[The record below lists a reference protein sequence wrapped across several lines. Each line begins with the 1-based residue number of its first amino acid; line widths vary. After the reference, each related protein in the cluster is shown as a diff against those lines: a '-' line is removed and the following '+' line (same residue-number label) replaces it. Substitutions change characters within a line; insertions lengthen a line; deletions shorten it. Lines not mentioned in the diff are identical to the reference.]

1 METGTEGEGRPAE
14 GPDPKPDP
22 KSDPGPGGRPG
33 RGLLAPF
40 AVRSF
45 RFQWGSD
52 VTTSSGFEM
61 ENLIL
66 GWYVLVQ
73 TGSPFLLSVAAALQY
88 GGTLLA
94 PGLGVVADRVS
105 RRTMLLCLRG
115 MYAAIAATAAGLGLA
130 GWLEP
135 WHAFVIAGLGG
146 FLRPL
151 DMMIRFSLLA
161 DTIPPRLLMNASG
174 FQRLTMDAPRIV
186 GALAGAGIMAAF
198 GVGAAYAGV
207 AAFYLLAT
215 LIGLGISPPPLGDRR
230 PEAASGGAGAS
241 EASGPAGPR
250 GSAAARFAAEFGRGV
265 AYIRSSGVI
274 RYVLFLAVLANL
286 LAYPSILGL
295 LPVVA
300 KVVYGV
306 DENGLAQLLAA
317 LAAGALLASTVA
329 ALARL
334 RPPAAV
340 MAGGL
345 AAWLGLMAVFAFTE
359 SHTSGM
365 AVLFV
370 IGFAQSL
377 AMIAMG
383 AVLLMVTAP
392 AYRGRVMG
400 VRMIAVYGM
409 PLGLLAGGA
418 LIEWVGV
425 RFQIAAFAVAGLAL
439 LGLAVAVTRGR
450 WLGAAATR
458 AGGGSPPLVPA
469 PRRER

>member
-1 METGTEGEGRPAE
+1 METGTGVEERPDG
-14 GPDPKPDP
+14 GPRPEPEREPGSKP
-22 KSDPGPGGRPG
+22 GARPR

-52 VTTSSGFEM
+52 VTASSGFEM

-105 RRTMLLCLRG
+105 RRTMILSLRG
-115 MYAAIAATAAGLGLA
+115 MYAGVAATAAGLGLA

-186 GALAGAGIMAAF
+186 GALAGAGVMAAF

-215 LIGLGISPPPLGDRR
+215 LIGLGISPPPLGGRGPDA
-230 PEAASGGAGAS
+230 PAGA
-241 EASGPAGPR
+241 

-295 LPVVA
+295 LPVIA

-329 ALARL
+329 ALAKL

-340 MAGGL
+340 MVGGL
-345 AAWLGLMAVFAFTE
+345 AAWLGLVAVLAFTE

-383 AVLLMVTAP
+383 AVLLTVTAP

-400 VRMIAVYGM
+400 VRMLAVYGM

-425 RFQIAAFAVAGLAL
+425 RFQIAAFAVAGLVL

-458 AGGGSPPLVPA
+458 AGVGAA
-469 PRRER
+469 PRPPASRREQ

>member
-1 METGTEGEGRPAE
+1 METGPEVEGG
-14 GPDPKPDP
+14 
-22 KSDPGPGGRPG
+22 STGGPG

-73 TGSPFLLSVAAALQY
+73 TGSPFLLAVVAALQY

-105 RRTMLLCLRG
+105 RRTLLLSLRAA
-115 MYAAIAATAAGLGLA
+115 YALIAGTTAGLGLA

-151 DMMIRFSLLA
+151 DMMMRFSLVA

-198 GVGAAYAGV
+198 GVGSAYAAV

-215 LIGLGISPPPLGDRR
+215 LIGFGISAPPPSR
-230 PEAASGGAGAS
+230 PEL
-241 EASGPAGPR
+241 PAGT
-250 GSAAARFAAEFGRGV
+250 AAARFAGEFGRGL

-274 RYVLFLAVLANL
+274 RFNLFLAVLANL
-286 LAYPSILGL
+286 LAYPSVMGL

-300 KVVYGV
+300 RDLYGA
-306 DENGLAQLLAA
+306 DENGLAQLIAA
-317 LAAGALLASTVA
+317 LASGALLASTVVAVVRLRAPARVSGIGLVGWLALLA
-329 ALARL
+329 ALA
-334 RPPAAV
+334 
-340 MAGGL
+340 
-345 AAWLGLMAVFAFTE
+345 FTGT
-359 SHTSGM
+359 HASGM

-377 AMIAMG
+377 AMISMG
-383 AVLLMVTAP
+383 AALLMVTSP

-400 VRMIAVYGM
+400 ARMLAVYGNAV
-409 PLGLLAGGA
+409 GLLLGGA
-418 LIEWVGV
+418 LIEWMGVG
-425 RFQIAAFAVAGLAL
+425 FQMAAFAIAGLVIFGIA
-439 LGLAVAVTRGR
+439 AAVTRGR
-450 WLGAAATR
+450 WLGAAATTTAR
-458 AGGGSPPLVPA
+458 GHA
-469 PRRER
+469 P

>member
-1 METGTEGEGRPAE
+1 METGAE
-14 GPDPKPDP
+14 G
-22 KSDPGPGGRPG
+22 GGGGSGRGG

-52 VTTSSGFEM
+52 VSTSSGFEM

-73 TGSPFLLSVAAALQY
+73 TDSPFLLSVVAALQY

-105 RRTMLLCLRG
+105 RRTLLLSMRAG
-115 MYAAIAATAAGLGLA
+115 YTLIAGTAAGLGLA

-151 DMMIRFSLLA
+151 DMMMRFSLLA
-161 DTIPPRLLMNASG
+161 DTIAPRLLMNASG
-174 FQRLTMDAPRIV
+174 FQRLTMDVPRIV

-215 LIGLGISPPPLGDRR
+215 LIGLGISPPPLGR
-230 PEAASGGAGAS
+230 PEL
-241 EASGPAGPR
+241 PA
-250 GSAAARFAAEFGRGV
+250 GSAAARFGTEFRRGLG
-265 AYIRSSGVI
+265 YIRSSGVI
-274 RYVLFLAVLANL
+274 RFVLFLALLANL
-286 LAYPSILGL
+286 LAYPSIMGL

-306 DENGLAQLLAA
+306 DENGLAQLIVA

-329 ALARL
+329 AVVRL
-334 RPPAAV
+334 RPPATA
-340 MAGGL
+340 MALGL
-345 AAWLGLMAVFAFTE
+345 FAWLGLVGVFALTG
-359 SHTSGM
+359 SHAAGM
-365 AVLFV
+365 AVLFA

-377 AMIAMG
+377 AMISMG

-400 VRMIAVYGM
+400 VRMLAVYGM

-418 LIEWVGV
+418 LIEWFGV
-425 RFQIAAFAVAGLAL
+425 RFQILTFAVAGLVL
-439 LGLAVAVTRGR
+439 FGCAVAVTRGR
-450 WLGAAATR
+450 WLGAAATP
-458 AGGGSPPLVPA
+458 AGSGPA
-469 PRRER
+469 PRTPAASR

>member
-1 METGTEGEGRPAE
+1 M
-14 GPDPKPDP
+14 
-22 KSDPGPGGRPG
+22 
-33 RGLLAPF
+33 
-40 AVRSF
+40 RSF

-52 VTTSSGFEM
+52 VTASSGFEM

-105 RRTMLLCLRG
+105 RRTMILSLRG
-115 MYAAIAATAAGLGLA
+115 MYAAIAATAAALGLA

-215 LIGLGISPPPLGDRR
+215 LIGLGISPPPLGGRGPDA
-230 PEAASGGAGAS
+230 PAA
-241 EASGPAGPR
+241 

-265 AYIRSSGVI
+265 AYIRASGVI

-306 DENGLAQLLAA
+306 DENGLARLLAA

-329 ALARL
+329 ALAKL

-345 AAWLGLMAVFAFTE
+345 AAWLGLVAVLAFTE
-359 SHTSGM
+359 SHASGM

-383 AVLLMVTAP
+383 AVLLTVTAP

-400 VRMIAVYGM
+400 VRMLAVYGM

-425 RFQIAAFAVAGLAL
+425 RFQIAAFAVAGLML

-458 AGGGSPPLVPA
+458 AGGGA
-469 PRRER
+469 ARAIE

>member
-1 METGTEGEGRPAE
+1 ML
-14 GPDPKPDP
+14 
-22 KSDPGPGGRPG
+22 KSRSLHGDHKPGPHGPRVGGGPG

-40 AVRSF
+40 RIRSF

-73 TGSPFLLSVAAALQY
+73 TGSPFLLAVVAALQY

-105 RRTMLLCLRG
+105 RRTLLLSLRAA
-115 MYAAIAATAAGLGLA
+115 YALIAGTAAGLGLA

-151 DMMIRFSLLA
+151 DMMMRFSLVA

-198 GVGAAYAGV
+198 GVGAAYAAV
-207 AAFYLLAT
+207 AGFYLLAT
-215 LIGLGISPPPLGDRR
+215 LIGFGISPPPLSR
-230 PEAASGGAGAS
+230 PEL
-241 EASGPAGPR
+241 PAGT
-250 GSAAARFAAEFGRGV
+250 ATARFAGEFGRGL

-274 RYVLFLAVLANL
+274 RFMLFLAVLVNL
-286 LAYPSILGL
+286 LAYPSVMGL

-300 KVVYGV
+300 RDLYGA
-306 DENGLAQLLAA
+306 DENGLAQLIAA
-317 LAAGALLASTVA
+317 LATGALLASTVVAVVRLRAPALVSAIGLVVWLGLLA
-329 ALARL
+329 ALA
-334 RPPAAV
+334 
-340 MAGGL
+340 
-345 AAWLGLMAVFAFTE
+345 FTGA
-359 SHTSGM
+359 HASGM
-365 AVLFV
+365 AVLFL

-377 AMIAMG
+377 AMISMG
-383 AVLLMVTAP
+383 AALLMVTSP

-400 VRMIAVYGM
+400 ARMLAVYGNAV
-409 PLGLLAGGA
+409 GLLLGGA
-418 LIEWVGV
+418 LIEWMGVG
-425 RFQIAAFAVAGLAL
+425 FQMVAFAIAGLVLFGIAA
-439 LGLAVAVTRGR
+439 AVTRGR
-450 WLGAAATR
+450 WLGASATTTS
-458 AGGGSPPLVPA
+458 GGHA
-469 PRRER
+469 P

>member
-1 METGTEGEGRPAE
+1 MLRPGTPNRDGW
-14 GPDPKPDP
+14 
-22 KSDPGPGGRPG
+22 GGPG

-52 VTTSSGFEM
+52 VTTSTGFEM

-73 TGSPFLLSVAAALQY
+73 TGSPLLLAVVAALQY

-105 RRTMLLCLRG
+105 RRTMLLSLRAA
-115 MYAAIAATAAGLGLA
+115 YAFVAGTAAGLGLA

-151 DMMIRFSLLA
+151 DMMIRFSLVA

-198 GVGAAYAGV
+198 GVGPAYAAV
-207 AAFYLLAT
+207 AGFYLVAT
-215 LIGLGISPPPLGDRR
+215 LIGFGISLPPLGR
-230 PEAASGGAGAS
+230 S
-241 EASGPAGPR
+241 ELPAGT
-250 GSAAARFAAEFGRGV
+250 ATARFAGEFGRGL

-274 RYVLFLAVLANL
+274 RFMLLLAVLTNL
-286 LAYPSILGL
+286 LAYPSVLGL
-295 LPVVA
+295 LPAVA
-300 KVVYGV
+300 RDLYGV
-306 DENGLAQLLAA
+306 DENGLAQLITA
-317 LAAGALLASTVA
+317 LATGALLASTVVA
-329 ALARL
+329 VVRL
-334 RPPAAV
+334 RAPASVSAIGLVVWLVLVAV
-340 MAGGL
+340 L
-345 AAWLGLMAVFAFTE
+345 AFTGT
-359 SHTSGM
+359 HTAGM
-365 AVLFV
+365 AVLFL

-377 AMIAMG
+377 AMISMG
-383 AVLLMVTAP
+383 AALLMVTSP

-400 VRMIAVYGM
+400 VRMLAVYGN
-409 PLGLLAGGA
+409 PVGLLLGGA
-418 LIEWVGV
+418 LIEWMGVG
-425 RFQIAAFAVAGLAL
+425 FQMVAFAIAGLVLFGIAAAA
-439 LGLAVAVTRGR
+439 TRGR
-450 WLGAAATR
+450 WLGAAAT
-458 AGGGSPPLVPA
+458 ATPGGHA
-469 PRRER
+469 P

>member
-1 METGTEGEGRPAE
+1 METGTEVEGRPAG
-14 GPDPKPDP
+14 GP
-22 KSDPGPGGRPG
+22 R

-73 TGSPFLLSVAAALQY
+73 TGSPFLLSVVAALQY

-94 PGLGVVADRVS
+94 PGLGVVADRMS
-105 RRTMLLCLRG
+105 RRTMILSLRG
-115 MYAAIAATAAGLGLA
+115 MYAGIAATAAGLGLA

-174 FQRLTMDAPRIV
+174 FQRLTMDAPRIA

-207 AAFYLLAT
+207 AALYLLAT
-215 LIGLGISPPPLGDRR
+215 LIGFGISPPPLGGR
-230 PEAASGGAGAS
+230 
-241 EASGPAGPR
+241 GPDAPPTA
-250 GSAAARFAAEFGRGV
+250 GSAAVRFAAEFGRGV

-274 RYVLFLAVLANL
+274 RYVLFLALLANL

-300 KVVYGV
+300 KLVYGV
-306 DENGLAQLLAA
+306 DENGLAQLLSA

-329 ALARL
+329 ALAKL
-334 RPPAAV
+334 RPPATV
-340 MAGGL
+340 MAAGL
-345 AAWLGLMAVFAFTE
+345 AAWLGLVAVFAFTE
-359 SHTSGM
+359 SLASGM

-400 VRMIAVYGM
+400 VRMLAVYGM

-439 LGLAVAVTRGR
+439 LALTVAATRGR

-458 AGGGSPPLVPA
+458 PGGDLPAAPPTS
-469 PRRER
+469 RRER

>member
-1 METGTEGEGRPAE
+1 ML
-14 GPDPKPDP
+14 KPRIP
-22 KSDPGPGGRPG
+22 KSDGEPAPAARPGSRGAGAGTSAG

-40 AVRSF
+40 SIRSF

-52 VTTSSGFEM
+52 MTTSSGFEM

-73 TGSPFLLSVAAALQY
+73 TGSPFLLAVVAALQY

-115 MYAAIAATAAGLGLA
+115 LYAAIAAAAMGLGLA

-215 LIGLGISPPPLGDRR
+215 LIGFGISPPPLGGDRG
-230 PEAASGGAGAS
+230 PES
-241 EASGPAGPR
+241 PA
-250 GSAAARFAAEFGRGV
+250 GSAAARFAAEFGRGL

-317 LAAGALLASTVA
+317 LATGALLASTVV

-334 RPPAAV
+334 RPPATV
-340 MAGGL
+340 MAAGL
-345 AAWLGLMAVFAFTE
+345 AAWLGLVAVFAFTD
-359 SHTSGM
+359 SHASGM

-400 VRMIAVYGM
+400 VRMLAVYGM
-409 PLGLLAGGA
+409 PVGLLAGGA

-425 RFQIAAFAVAGLAL
+425 RFQIVAFAVAGLVL
-439 LGLAVAVTRGR
+439 LGLAVAATRGR
-450 WLGAAATR
+450 WLGADATR
-458 AGGGSPPLVPA
+458 VGGGPPPRGPA

>member
-1 METGTEGEGRPAE
+1 MLKSRAPRVDG
-14 GPDPKPDP
+14 KPGS
-22 KSDPGPGGRPG
+22 SDPHGPRGGGGAG

-40 AVRSF
+40 TVRSF
-45 RFQWGSD
+45 RYQWGSD

-73 TGSPFLLSVAAALQY
+73 TGSPFLLAVVAALQY

-105 RRTMLLCLRG
+105 RRTLLLSMR
-115 MYAAIAATAAGLGLA
+115 AACALIAGTAAGLGLA

-151 DMMIRFSLLA
+151 DMMMRFSLLA
-161 DTIPPRLLMNASG
+161 DTIPTRLLMNASG

-186 GALAGAGIMAAF
+186 GALAGAAIMAAF
-198 GVGAAYAGV
+198 GVGPAYAGV

-215 LIGLGISPPPLGDRR
+215 LIGFGISPPPLSRM
-230 PEAASGGAGAS
+230 AL
-241 EASGPAGPR
+241 PA
-250 GSAAARFAAEFGRGV
+250 GSAASRFAAEFGRGL
-265 AYIRSSGVI
+265 AYIRSSGII
-274 RYVLFLAVLANL
+274 RYVLFLALLANL
-286 LAYPSILGL
+286 LAYPSIMGL

-306 DENGLAQLLAA
+306 DENGLAQLIVA
-317 LAAGALLASTVA
+317 LATGALLASTVVA
-329 ALARL
+329 FARL
-334 RPPAAV
+334 RPPATV
-340 MAGGL
+340 MAIGLVAWLALL
-345 AAWLGLMAVFAFTE
+345 AALAFTG

-377 AMIAMG
+377 AMISMG

-400 VRMIAVYGM
+400 VRMLAVYGN
-409 PLGLLAGGA
+409 PVGLLLGGA
-418 LIEWVGV
+418 FIEWMGIG
-425 RFQIAAFAVAGLAL
+425 FQIVSFAAAGLVL
-439 LGLAVAVTRGR
+439 FGLAVVVTRGR
-450 WLGAAATR
+450 WLGAAATTT
-458 AGGGSPPLVPA
+458 AGGHA
-469 PRRER
+469 P

>member
-1 METGTEGEGRPAE
+1 MLRPGSPDRDGEPA
-14 GPDPKPDP
+14 PANPP
-22 KSDPGPGGRPG
+22 PGGRRAERGPG

-40 AVRSF
+40 TVRSF

-52 VTTSSGFEM
+52 MTTSAGFEM

-73 TGSPFLLSVAAALQY
+73 TGSPFLLAVVAALQY

-105 RRTMLLCLRG
+105 RRTLLLSIRAA
-115 MYAAIAATAAGLGLA
+115 YAIIAGTAAGLGIA

-135 WHAFVIAGLGG
+135 WHAFVIAGVGG

-151 DMMIRFSLLA
+151 DMMIRFSLVA

-198 GVGAAYAGV
+198 GVGPAYAAV
-207 AAFYLLAT
+207 AAFYLIAT
-215 LIGLGISPPPLGDRR
+215 LIGFGISPPPLSR
-230 PEAASGGAGAS
+230 PEL
-241 EASGPAGPR
+241 PAGNAL
-250 GSAAARFAAEFGRGV
+250 GRFTAEFGRGLS
-265 AYIRSSGVI
+265 YIRSSGLI
-274 RYVLFLAVLANL
+274 RYLLFLAVIANL
-286 LAYPSILGL
+286 LAYPSIMGL
-295 LPVVA
+295 LPAVA
-300 KVVYGV
+300 RDLYGV

-317 LAAGALLASTVA
+317 MAAGALLASTVVA
-329 ALARL
+329 VARL
-334 RPPAAV
+334 RPPATV
-340 MAGGL
+340 MAVGL
-345 AAWLGLMAVFAFTE
+345 AVWLALVAALAFTD
-359 SHTSGM
+359 SHSFGM

-377 AMIAMG
+377 AMISMG

-400 VRMIAVYGM
+400 VRMLAVYGM
-409 PLGLLAGGA
+409 PVGLLAGGA
-418 LIEWVGV
+418 LIEWMGV
-425 RFQIAAFAVAGLAL
+425 RFQMVAFAVAGLAL
-439 LGLAVAVTRGR
+439 FGVAAAVTRGR
-450 WLGAAATR
+450 WLGPAATR
-458 AGGGSPPLVPA
+458 TGTGTGSQ
-469 PRRER
+469 

>member
-1 METGTEGEGRPAE
+1 MLRPGTPNR
-14 GPDPKPDP
+14 D
-22 KSDPGPGGRPG
+22 GGGGPG

-52 VTTSSGFEM
+52 VTTSTGFEM

-73 TGSPFLLSVAAALQY
+73 TGSPLLLAVVAALQY

-105 RRTMLLCLRG
+105 RRTLLLSLRAA
-115 MYAAIAATAAGLGLA
+115 YALVAGTAAGLGLA

-151 DMMIRFSLLA
+151 DMMIRFSLVA

-174 FQRLTMDAPRIV
+174 FQRLTMDAPRII

-198 GVGAAYAGV
+198 GVGPAYAAV

-215 LIGLGISPPPLGDRR
+215 LIGFGISLPPLGR
-230 PEAASGGAGAS
+230 S
-241 EASGPAGPR
+241 ELPAGT
-250 GSAAARFAAEFGRGV
+250 ATARFVGELGRGL

-274 RYVLFLAVLANL
+274 RFMLLLAVLANL
-286 LAYPSILGL
+286 LAYPSVLGL
-295 LPVVA
+295 LPAVA
-300 KVVYGV
+300 RDLYGV
-306 DENGLAQLLAA
+306 NENGLAQLITA
-317 LAAGALLASTVA
+317 LATGALLASTVVA
-329 ALARL
+329 VVRL
-334 RPPAAV
+334 RAPASVSAIGLVVWLALVAV
-340 MAGGL
+340 L
-345 AAWLGLMAVFAFTE
+345 AFTGT
-359 SHTSGM
+359 HTSGM
-365 AVLFV
+365 AVLFL

-377 AMIAMG
+377 AMISMG
-383 AVLLMVTAP
+383 AALLLVTSP

-400 VRMIAVYGM
+400 VRMLAVYGN
-409 PLGLLAGGA
+409 PVGLLLGGA
-418 LIEWVGV
+418 LIEWMGVG
-425 RFQIAAFAVAGLAL
+425 FQMVAFAIAGLVLFGIAAAA
-439 LGLAVAVTRGR
+439 TRGR
-450 WLGAAATR
+450 WLGAAATSTER
-458 AGGGSPPLVPA
+458 HA
-469 PRRER
+469 P

>member
-1 METGTEGEGRPAE
+1 ML
-14 GPDPKPDP
+14 
-22 KSDPGPGGRPG
+22 KSRSRHGDRKPGPHGPRGGGGPG

-40 AVRSF
+40 RIRSF

-73 TGSPFLLSVAAALQY
+73 TGSPFLLAVVAALQY

-105 RRTMLLCLRG
+105 RRTLLLSLRAA
-115 MYAAIAATAAGLGLA
+115 YALIAGTAAGLGLA

-151 DMMIRFSLLA
+151 DMMMRFSLVA

-198 GVGAAYAGV
+198 GVGAAYAAV
-207 AAFYLLAT
+207 AGFYLLAT
-215 LIGLGISPPPLGDRR
+215 LIGFGISPPPLSR
-230 PEAASGGAGAS
+230 PEL
-241 EASGPAGPR
+241 PAGT
-250 GSAAARFAAEFGRGV
+250 ATARFAGEFGRGL

-274 RYVLFLAVLANL
+274 RFMLFLAVLVNL
-286 LAYPSILGL
+286 LAYPSVMGL

-300 KVVYGV
+300 RDLYGA
-306 DENGLAQLLAA
+306 DENGLAQLIAA
-317 LAAGALLASTVA
+317 LATGALLASTVVAVVRLRAPALVSAIGLVVWLGLLA
-329 ALARL
+329 ALA
-334 RPPAAV
+334 
-340 MAGGL
+340 
-345 AAWLGLMAVFAFTE
+345 FTGA
-359 SHTSGM
+359 HASGM
-365 AVLFV
+365 AVLFL

-377 AMIAMG
+377 AMISMG
-383 AVLLMVTAP
+383 AALLMVTSP

-400 VRMIAVYGM
+400 ARMLAVYGNAV
-409 PLGLLAGGA
+409 GLLLGGA
-418 LIEWVGV
+418 LIEWMGVG
-425 RFQIAAFAVAGLAL
+425 FQMVAFAIAGLVLFGIAAAA
-439 LGLAVAVTRGR
+439 TRGR
-450 WLGAAATR
+450 WLGAAATTEIGSR
-458 AGGGSPPLVPA
+458 GRVGDAGGHPQCTGGRIGARAASRRPA
-469 PRRER
+469 R

>member
-1 METGTEGEGRPAE
+1 M
-14 GPDPKPDP
+14 
-22 KSDPGPGGRPG
+22 
-33 RGLLAPF
+33 
-40 AVRSF
+40 RSF

-52 VTTSSGFEM
+52 VTASSGFEM

-105 RRTMLLCLRG
+105 RRTMILSLRG

-215 LIGLGISPPPLGDRR
+215 LIGLGISPPPLGGRGLDA
-230 PEAASGGAGAS
+230 PAADA
-241 EASGPAGPR
+241 PAAA

-295 LPVVA
+295 LPVIA

-329 ALARL
+329 ALAKL

-340 MAGGL
+340 MAAGL
-345 AAWLGLMAVFAFTE
+345 AAWLGLVAVLAFTE
-359 SHTSGM
+359 SHASGM

-383 AVLLMVTAP
+383 AVLLTVTAP

-400 VRMIAVYGM
+400 VRMLAVYGM

-425 RFQIAAFAVAGLAL
+425 RFQIAAFAVAGLVM

-458 AGGGSPPLVPA
+458 AGAAAA
-469 PRRER
+469 PRTRSLP

>member
-1 METGTEGEGRPAE
+1 M
-14 GPDPKPDP
+14 
-22 KSDPGPGGRPG
+22 
-33 RGLLAPF
+33 
-40 AVRSF
+40 RSF

-52 VTTSSGFEM
+52 VTASSGFEM

-105 RRTMLLCLRG
+105 RRTMILSLRG

-215 LIGLGISPPPLGDRR
+215 LIGLGISPPPLGGRGLDA
-230 PEAASGGAGAS
+230 PAADP
-241 EASGPAGPR
+241 PAAA

-295 LPVVA
+295 LPVIA

-329 ALARL
+329 ALAKL

-340 MAGGL
+340 MAAGL
-345 AAWLGLMAVFAFTE
+345 AAWLGLVAVLAFTE
-359 SHTSGM
+359 SHASGM

-383 AVLLMVTAP
+383 AVLLTVTAP

-400 VRMIAVYGM
+400 VRMLAVYGM

-425 RFQIAAFAVAGLAL
+425 RFQIAAFAVAGLVM

-458 AGGGSPPLVPA
+458 AGAAAA
-469 PRRER
+469 PRTRSLP